1 MSTPITSSSSPHST
15 AIQPGEKFTVW
26 PDPTGRL
33 GVARLW
39 PHLLDFLQTDGAL
52 PAGWQTHVPS
62 FDEATLLLVFKV
74 HPHIMTGDEFTA
86 RWACVK
92 DYVRTHLQTISP
104 RAQVAFGLYPHD
116 DRQALQLLSDL
127 SASTAAPDALALPP
141 LYAPEEPA
149 P

>member
-1 MSTPITSSSSPHST
+1 M
-15 AIQPGEKFTVW
+15 AISPGERFTVW

-39 PHLLDFLQTDGAL
+39 PHLLDFLQTDGEL
-52 PAGWQTHVPS
+52 PTDWQTHMLS
-62 FDEATLLLVFKV
+62 FDEGTLLRVFKV
-74 HPHIMTGDEFTA
+74 HPHIMTGNQFTVQWN
-86 RWACVK
+86 RVK
-92 DYVRTHLQTISP
+92 DCVRAQLQAISP

-116 DRQALQLLSDL
+116 DEQAIQLLADL
-127 SASTAAPDALALPP
+127 CAPIPTPDALALPP